1 LDFVASL
8 PNGIDTP
15 IGERGVN
22 LSGGQRQRLGI
33 ARAMYTKPK
42 LLIFD
47 EATSSLDGLTEN
59 DITTAIYDSTLDLT
73 RIIIAHRL
81 STVVNADQ
89 VIYLSSGKILAL
101 GTFNEVRRNIPDFD
115 KSAKLMGL

>member
-59 DITTAIYDSTLDLT
+59 DITNAIYDSALNLT

-81 STVVNADQ
+81 STVVHADQ
-89 VIYLSSGKILAL
+89 VIYLSNGKILAS
-101 GTFNEVRRNIPDFD
+101 GNFHEVREKIPDFD

>member
-1 LDFVASL
+1 
-8 PNGIDTP
+8 
-15 IGERGVN
+15 
-22 LSGGQRQRLGI
+22 
-33 ARAMYTKPK
+33 MYTKPK

-59 DITTAIYDSTLDLT
+59 DITNAIFDSALNLT

-89 VIYLSSGKILAL
+89 VIYLSNGKILAS
-101 GTFNEVRRNIPDFD
+101 GNFHEVREKIPDFD

>member
-1 LDFVASL
+1 
-8 PNGIDTP
+8 
-15 IGERGVN
+15 
-22 LSGGQRQRLGI
+22 
-33 ARAMYTKPK
+33 
-42 LLIFD
+42 
-47 EATSSLDGLTEN
+47 
-59 DITTAIYDSTLDLT
+59 LDLT

-89 VIYLSSGKILAL
+89 VIYLSGGKILAL

>member
-1 LDFVASL
+1 MDFVASL